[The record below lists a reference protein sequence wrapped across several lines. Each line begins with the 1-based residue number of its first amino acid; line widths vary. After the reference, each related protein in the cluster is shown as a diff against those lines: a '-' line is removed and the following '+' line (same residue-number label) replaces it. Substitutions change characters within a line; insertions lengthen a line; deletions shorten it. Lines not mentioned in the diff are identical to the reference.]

1 MPAKTTSL
9 LTDLERI
16 VREGTLDELGRR
28 IEQGLTQPALRQGLR
43 WAVEQNDADM
53 MRALISGGSGS
64 LVTHTLLMQAVKHD
78 AHKVI
83 PLLMA
88 HTDAKAQSSTALLQ
102 AVKQKHWATA
112 LALVPFS
119 DVNTD
124 RGNTLA
130 NVIQGNGGDALVQ
143 AMISHG
149 ASSLSLNNG
158 WHRALIWNK
167 VSSVRLLMDHV
178 DPANGRSNALYK
190 AISFEFM
197 DLARLLVERSDPEMV
212 YADKMKPPSKNPD
225 WQPPWG
231 EIDTLATVVSTEL
244 RQRWMADHPGKLVQ
258 AEAMQRAAAR
268 AEAAGP
274 LEELAPRRRR
284 SLT

>member
-9 LTDLERI
+9 LIDLERI
-16 VREGTLDELGRR
+16 VREGTLDELERR
-28 IEQGLTQPALRQGLR
+28 IEQGLTQPAVRQGLR

-53 MRALISGGSGS
+53 VRALISGGES

-83 PLLMA
+83 PLLA
-88 HTDAKAQSSTALLQ
+88 TRTDAKAQSSTALLQ
-102 AVKQKHWATA
+102 AVKQKHWASA

-130 NVIQGNGGDALVQ
+130 NVIQGDGGDALVQ
-143 AMISHG
+143 AMISNG

-158 WHRALIWNK
+158 WHRAIMWNK
-167 VSSVRLLMDHV
+167 VSSARLLMDHV

-197 DLARLLVERSDPEMV
+197 DLARLLVDRSDPEAV
-212 YADKMKPPSKNPD
+212 YADKMTPPSTNPD
-225 WQPPWG
+225 WQPPWD

-244 RQRWMADHPGKLVQ
+244 RQRWAADHPGKLVQ
-258 AEAMQRAAAR
+258 AEAMQRASAR
-268 AEAAGP
+268 AESAGP
-274 LEELAPRRRR
+274 LEERVPRRRR
-284 SLT
+284 AFT